1 MVDNVGM
8 QTVVGGLHAQSRTG
22 PEWIEDRFEP
32 SQDLARSVL
41 SIGGGELEQMEAIAP
56 VYPETFFTV
65 IEERDIRHW
74 FRRKMP
80 SEARNLRI
88 IRGNPAR
95 LSFPLDSYDLVG
107 CQFLLTLPLDP
118 DPIIGEAIRVCAPG
132 GTVLLQDLAGPST
145 EPWFA
150 AAQSDP
156 VLAEIDKVLR
166 ELQTVLFFGSMLNG
180 TMEKYGMENLKVSV
194 QSCPSGDD
202 WNNSIERRLWTHKL
216 HKVVP
221 IALTRIDDDRSTEEL
236 IEAFLEKIDPEDA
249 PSQSVMCSVTGQK
262 PFSEVSTEPDNMG

>member
-1 MVDNVGM
+1 
-8 QTVVGGLHAQSRTG
+8 
-22 PEWIEDRFEP
+22 
-32 SQDLARSVL
+32 
-41 SIGGGELEQMEAIAP
+41 

-74 FRRKMP
+74 FRRKVP

-95 LSFPLDSYDLVG
+95 LSFPQDSYDLVG

-118 DPIIGEAIRVCAPG
+118 DPVISEAIRVCAPG

-156 VLAEIDKVLR
+156 VMAEIDKVLR

-194 QSCPSGDD
+194 QSCPDGDY
-202 WNNSIERRLWTHKL
+202 WKNSIEHRLWTHKL

-221 IALTRIDDDRSTEEL
+221 IALTRVDDDRSTEEL
-236 IEAFLEKIDPEDA
+236 IEAFLELINPKDA
-249 PSQSVMCSVTGQK
+249 SSQSVMCSITGQK
-262 PFSEVSTEPDNMG
+262 PFPGVLSEPTETE